1 MQRVPLAA
9 IGANRRPKH
18 QLSSENKHQ
27 IIGRSLAGQ
36 SHGLIARAERLPKST
51 VTSTLCKV
59 IKRRNTN
66 ILPRSGRPREYSE
79 TDVYSVLRYARNNPI
94 FTYRE
99 LIRES
104 GFTKSTST
112 CKRILEEHGII
123 NWRAKK
129 RPHLTQTQATL
140 RLNFARSH
148 INTDWSRVL
157 FSDECSVEKGKG
169 KKQRW
174 AFGYWHQKWDHDKIV
189 TYPKGKQGSVMV
201 WASIGGTEKRSELI
215 IMARDEDSPRGG
227 FSSYSYTDTL
237 EEGLLPIYNGE
248 QFVQD
253 NAPIHTSNWTLS
265 WIAQNGIFLLPMWP
279 PYSPDL
285 NPIEHIWYHLKARI
299 YELRPDIDAVTNKE
313 RQKEILCDTLPQAWN
328 DIRASIIDKCVESM
342 PDRIQAVINANGWQT
357 KY

>member
-1 MQRVPLAA
+1 
-9 IGANRRPKH
+9 
-18 QLSSENKHQ
+18 
-27 IIGRSLAGQ
+27 
-36 SHGLIARAERLPKST
+36 
-51 VTSTLCKV
+51 
-59 IKRRNTN
+59 
-66 ILPRSGRPREYSE
+66 
-79 TDVYSVLRYARNNPI
+79 
-94 FTYRE
+94 
-99 LIRES
+99 
-104 GFTKSTST
+104 
-112 CKRILEEHGII
+112 
-123 NWRAKK
+123 
-129 RPHLTQTQATL
+129 
-140 RLNFARSH
+140 
-148 INTDWSRVL
+148 
-157 FSDECSVEKGKG
+157 
-169 KKQRW
+169 
-174 AFGYWHQKWDHDKIV
+174 
-189 TYPKGKQGSVMV
+189 MV

-279 PYSPDL
+279 PYRPDL

-342 PDRIQAVINANGWQT
+342 PDRIQAVIDANAWQT